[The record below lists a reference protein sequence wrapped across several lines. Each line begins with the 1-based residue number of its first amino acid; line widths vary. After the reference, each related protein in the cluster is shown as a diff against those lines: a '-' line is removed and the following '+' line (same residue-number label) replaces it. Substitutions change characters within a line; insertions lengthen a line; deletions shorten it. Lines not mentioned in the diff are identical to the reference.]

1 MQKKL
6 FGSYKR
12 KLLQLKSNMI
22 NHLELDVKKSDTKN
36 EKISKKSFRC
46 ESKSQDNS
54 SIQQEDTEQEHIL
67 TEDEKH
73 YVEMSPGNRF
83 GRVIKKLNRN

>member
-1 MQKKL
+1 MEIEDFEEDEDYVLKYEIPVSENKKENL
-6 FGSYKR
+6 IDS
-12 KLLQLKSNMI
+12 
-22 NHLELDVKKSDTKN
+22 KN
-36 EKISKKSFRC
+36 EKNSKKSFRC

-83 GRVIKKLNRN
+83 GRVNKKLNRN